1 MRGAARTGRGPRG
14 RCITPED
21 LLRIAVPGEAQ
32 MSPDGSH
39 VLFTVRRTDTPS
51 TYSTRIAI
59 IGTGA
64 RASTRF
70 LSPGPRDSTP
80 RWSPD
85 GASIAFVRA
94 TTPGHPQLMLMR
106 MGPRGRAGT
115 ARALTKLPEGKFGD
129 IRWSPDGMRIAF
141 SFRATPAERTA
152 DAAKARARTHHST
165 PPMEIA
171 DPWYRLDGDGYF
183 GAARHALHMV
193 DLRTGAVGVIDAKDT
208 MGTFSFDWS
217 PDGTALV
224 ISTNRSP
231 KALLE
236 PARSELR
243 ILGVGERGVKVER
256 DIELRGLPE
265 GPKTA
270 VAWSPDGSR
279 IAWAGRRGHEG
290 LYSPENLELWALDL
304 TTGIVECATAGSDV
318 CLMAATLGDT
328 TDASFAPA
336 FLWMPDARSV
346 LARIGWNG
354 SGHIASIDVDAALT
368 GRAMRRGELRVRLH
382 TPRGAEHS
390 FSWNALSRD
399 GDRLAVVRTSP
410 CEPPE
415 VAVATIEGVE
425 FPVRTLTTL
434 NDALA
439 DELDLSM
446 PEERWIRTRDG
457 STVHCWV
464 MRPPVA
470 ARAPKRHPAILSI
483 HGGPH
488 AQYGNVFFHEL
499 QVMAAA
505 GHSIWYPNPRG
516 SKGYGRAHC
525 AAIRGAWGT
534 KDWTDVKAVADAMQ
548 RDPSTDRTRMG
559 IMGGSYGGYMTNWAV
574 AHDRRFR
581 AAVTDRCVSNLVS
594 HAGNSDYP
602 EIPGEYW
609 RGMPW
614 HRSEEL
620 WRASPIAHMKGV
632 RTPMLI
638 IHSAGDL
645 RCNIEQGEQVHAA
658 LVTQDVP
665 CRFVRYPSEASHGLS
680 RMGPPDLRLH
690 RLHEYLAWWNHWFGK
705 ASAPRGRAR

>member
-1 MRGAARTGRGPRG
+1 MR
-14 RCITPED
+14 IS
-21 LLRIAVPGEAQ
+21 VPGEVQ
-32 MSPDGSH
+32 MSPAGAH
-39 VLFTVRRTDTPS
+39 VAFTVKRTDTPS
-51 TYSTRIAI
+51 TYATRIAI
-59 IGTGA
+59 AGTGA
-64 RASTRF
+64 RASMRHVTA
-70 LSPGPRDSTP
+70 GPRDSTP

-85 GASIAFVRA
+85 GTSIAFVRA
-94 TTPGHPQLMLMR
+94 ATPGHPQIALIPLS
-106 MGPRGRAGT
+106 PKGRAGRVRT
-115 ARALTKLPEGKFGD
+115 LSRLPEGKFGD
-129 IRWSPDGMRIAF
+129 IRWSPDGLRIAF
-141 SFRATPAERTA
+141 AFRPTPDERTSA
-152 DAAKARARTHHST
+152 AAKARARQKRST
-165 PPMEIA
+165 PPMEVT

-183 GAARHALHMV
+183 GRARFALHLLDV
-193 DLRTGAVGVIDAKDT
+193 RTGAVSVIDAKDT

-217 PDGTALV
+217 PDGGAIV

-236 PARSELR
+236 PSRSELR
-243 ILGVGERGVKVER
+243 ILGLDDRGMRVER
-256 DIELRGLPE
+256 DIELRGLPA
-265 GPKTA
+265 GPKA
-270 VAWSPDGSR
+270 GVSWSPDGSR
-279 IAWAGRRGHEG
+279 IAWAGRQGHEG

-304 TTGIVECATAGSDV
+304 TTGTVECATAGADV

-328 TDASFAPA
+328 SDASFAPS
-336 FLWMPDARSV
+336 FVWMPDARSV

-368 GRAMRRGELRVRLH
+368 GRTARRDESRVRLH
-382 TPRGAEHS
+382 TMRGAEHS
-390 FSWNALSRD
+390 FSAHALSRD
-399 GDRLAVVRTSP
+399 GYRLALVRTSP

-415 VAVATIEGVE
+415 VAVATVEGVE
-425 FPVRTLTTL
+425 FPVRTLTRL
-434 NDALA
+434 NDALV

-446 PEERWIRTRDG
+446 PEERWVRTRDG
-457 STVHCWV
+457 TLVHCWV

-488 AQYGNVFFHEL
+488 AQYGNVFFHEM

-534 KDWTDVKAVADAMQ
+534 ADWTDVRAVADAMQ
-548 RDPSTDRTRMG
+548 RDSCTDPARMG

-581 AAVTDRCVSNLVS
+581 AAVTDRCVSNLIS

-614 HRSEEL
+614 HRAEEL
-620 WRASPIAHMKGV
+620 WRASPIAHMRGM
-632 RTPMLI
+632 RTPMLV

-658 LVTQDVP
+658 LVTQHVP
-665 CRFVRYPSEASHGLS
+665 CRFVRYPAEASHGLS

-690 RLHEYLAWWNHWFGK
+690 RLHEYLAWWSHWFALDGGSRGRK
-705 ASAPRGRAR
+705 RGTGASARPASSRRRSLAR

>member
-1 MRGAARTGRGPRG
+1 
-14 RCITPED
+14 
-21 LLRIAVPGEAQ
+21 
-32 MSPDGSH
+32 MSPGGTH
-39 VLFTVRRTDTPS
+39 VVFTVRRTDTAS
-51 TYSTRIAI
+51 TYATRIAI
-59 IGTGA
+59 VGTGPHA
-64 RASTRF
+64 ATRQ
-70 LSPGPRDSTP
+70 LTQGPRDSAP

-85 GASIAFVRA
+85 GASLSFVRA
-94 TTPGHPQLMLMR
+94 ETAGHPQLMLMR
-106 MGPRGRAGT
+106 LSTG
-115 ARALTKLPEGKFGD
+115 ARAHKPRAITRLPEGKFGD

-141 SFRATPAERTA
+141 AFRATPPERTS
-152 DAAKARARTHHST
+152 DAAKARARQHQST
-165 PPMEIA
+165 PPLEVT

-183 GAARHALHMV
+183 GRARYALHV
-193 DLRTGAVGVIDAKDT
+193 LDLRTGAVGVIDAKDT

-217 PDGTALV
+217 PDGTAIV

-236 PARSELR
+236 PAQSELR
-243 ILGVGERGVKVER
+243 ILGIGDRGVRLER

-279 IAWAGRRGHEG
+279 IAWAGRNGHEG

-304 TTGIVECATAGSDV
+304 TTGVVECATAGSDV
-318 CLMAATLGDT
+318 CLMATTLGDT

-336 FLWMPDARSV
+336 FVWMPDGNSV

-390 FSWNALSRD
+390 FSANALSRD
-399 GDRLAVVRTSP
+399 GQHLAVVRTSP

-415 VAVATIEGVE
+415 VALATVDGVE

-434 NDALA
+434 NDALV

-457 STVHCWV
+457 TVVHCWV

-470 ARAPKRHPAILSI
+470 ARAPRRHPAILSI

-534 KDWTDVKAVADAMQ
+534 SDWTDVKAVADAMH
-548 RDPSTDRTRMG
+548 RDANTDSTRMG

-581 AAVTDRCVSNLVS
+581 AAITDRCVSNLIS

-614 HRSEEL
+614 QRPDEL

-658 LVTQDVP
+658 LVTQHVP
-665 CRFVRYPSEASHGLS
+665 CRFVRYPTEASHGLS

-690 RLHEYLAWWNHWFGK
+690 RLHEYLNWWKHWFTQT
-705 ASAPRGRAR
+705 AARPRRRRSRATARTPQA

>member
-1 MRGAARTGRGPRG
+1 MARRPRPKT
-14 RCITPED
+14 RPIRPED
-21 LLRIAVPGEAQ
+21 LLRISVPGDPQ
-32 MSPDGSH
+32 ISPDGSH
-39 VLFTVRRTDTPS
+39 VAFTVRRPATPS
-51 TYSTRIAI
+51 TYATRIALV
-59 IGTGA
+59 GTGA
-64 RASTRF
+64 RAAVRQ
-70 LSPGPRDSTP
+70 LSAGPRDSTP

-85 GASIAFVRA
+85 GSALAFVSA
-94 TTPGHPQLMLMR
+94 PAAGAPQLMVMPIR
-106 MGPRGRAGT
+106 KGRPGK
-115 ARALTKLPEGKFGD
+115 ARAITRLPEGKFGD
-129 IRWSPDGMRIAF
+129 VRWSPDGQRIAF
-141 SFRATPAERTA
+141 SFRPTPKERTPA
-152 DAAKARARTHHST
+152 AAKARSKASRST
-165 PPMEIA
+165 PPLA
-171 DPWYRLDGDGYF
+171 VTDPWYRLDGDGYF
-183 GAARHALHMV
+183 GAARHALHLA
-193 DLRTGAVGVIDAKDT
+193 DLRTGKAGVIDDRDR

-217 PDGTALV
+217 PDGCALV

-231 KALLE
+231 DALLE

-243 ILGVGERGVKVER
+243 ILGVGERGIRVER

-270 VAWSPDGSR
+270 VAWSPDGTR

-304 TTGIVECATAGSDV
+304 TSGVVECATAGTDM
-318 CLMAATLGDT
+318 CLMATTLGDT
-328 TDASFAPA
+328 TDASFAPSIA
-336 FLWMPDARSV
+336 WMPDARSV
-346 LARIGWNG
+346 LARIGWHG

-368 GRAMRRGELRVRLH
+368 GRPIRRGESRIRLH
-382 TPRGAEHS
+382 TPRGADHA
-390 FSWNALSRD
+390 FGPGALSRD
-399 GDRLAVVRTSP
+399 AGSLALVRTSP

-415 VAVATIEGVE
+415 IGIAMVDGIE
-425 FPVRTLTTL
+425 FPVRTLTRL
-434 NDALA
+434 NESLL
-439 DELDLSM
+439 DELDLSV

-457 STVHCWV
+457 TQVHCFV
-464 MRPPVA
+464 LRPPA
-470 ARAPKRHPAILSI
+470 SARVRGRHPAILSI

-548 RDPSTDRTRMG
+548 RDARTDRARMG
-559 IMGGSYGGYMTNWAV
+559 IMGGSYGGYMANWAV

-581 AAVTDRCVSNLVS
+581 AAVTDRCVSNLIS

-614 HRSEEL
+614 DSPQDL

-638 IHSAGDL
+638 VHSAGDL
-645 RCNIEQGEQVHAA
+645 RCNIEQGEQVHSA
-658 LVTQDVP
+658 LVTQRVP
-665 CRFVRYPSEASHGLS
+665 CRFVRYPAEASHGLS

-690 RLHEYLAWWNHWFGK
+690 RIGEYLAWWARWFG
-705 ASAPRGRAR
+705 PRA